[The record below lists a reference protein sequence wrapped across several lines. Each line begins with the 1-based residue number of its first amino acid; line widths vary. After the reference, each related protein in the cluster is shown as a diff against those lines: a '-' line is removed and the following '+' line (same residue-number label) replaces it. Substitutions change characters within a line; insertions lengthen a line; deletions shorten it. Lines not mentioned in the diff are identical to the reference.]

1 MTDPIRDE
9 WYPVALV
16 SQLPKGD
23 RDTLLLGEPIRITLQ
38 AGQPMVTASG
48 RVLLSVSP
56 HTRDPR
62 RPVCRELATAPRD
75 EAAPNAPD
83 FILDAH
89 ERVAHVLPPEDVDMD
104 VEGQLVA

>member
-1 MTDPIRDE
+1 MPRECEQFDRAAP
-9 WYPVALV
+9 WALV
-16 SQLPKGD
+16 NAVGLYPAG
-23 RDTLLLGEPIRITLQ
+23 TLLR
-38 AGQPMVTASG
+38 TASG